1 MLLVCHPGACTQLL
15 LAQIMLVDKLQ
26 AAPGNSYLRSM
37 INLGGVAGRPV
48 DVEVSNMGL
57 LISDDQGG
65 AVYRVAYNTSF
76 DAAVATF
83 APTQV
88 KPSEVGPP

>member
-1 MLLVCHPGACTQLL
+1 
-15 LAQIMLVDKLQ
+15 MLVSTIVV
-26 AAPGNSYLRSM
+26 AP
-37 INLGGVAGRPV
+37 AGRPV

-65 AVYRVAYNTSF
+65 AVYRVAYNRSF
-76 DAAVATF
+76 DTAVATF

-88 KPSEVGPP
+88 RPFEAAPP